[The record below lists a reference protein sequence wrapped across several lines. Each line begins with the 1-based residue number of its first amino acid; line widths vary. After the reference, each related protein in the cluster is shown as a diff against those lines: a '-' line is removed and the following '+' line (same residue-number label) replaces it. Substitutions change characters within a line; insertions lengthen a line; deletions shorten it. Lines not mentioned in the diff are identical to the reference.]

1 MIKIITDLNKNPN
14 FKKWLKGSRE
24 SHKKY
29 YPDRDNP
36 EHFQNLSDF
45 KRISLRK
52 LPLNNLDIGTDV
64 KFYVP
69 EIIYSF
75 IKKDFLGIWVKYNDS
90 IFAGDYYKARVMQT
104 RKGKQFHFF
113 CSRHKSNPKKKFDL
127 FEQFKKWN

>member
-1 MIKIITDLNKNPN
+1 MTNKVNIINNLDKNPN

-45 KRISLRK
+45 EEISLSN
-52 LPLNNLDIGTDV
+52 LPLNNLKIGTDV

-75 IKKDFLGIWVKYNDS
+75 IKKDFSGIWIKYNNS
-90 IFAGDYYKARVMQT
+90 CFKGDYYKAR
-104 RKGKQFHFF
+104 FI
-113 CSRHKSNPKKKFDL
+113 
-127 FEQFKKWN
+127 